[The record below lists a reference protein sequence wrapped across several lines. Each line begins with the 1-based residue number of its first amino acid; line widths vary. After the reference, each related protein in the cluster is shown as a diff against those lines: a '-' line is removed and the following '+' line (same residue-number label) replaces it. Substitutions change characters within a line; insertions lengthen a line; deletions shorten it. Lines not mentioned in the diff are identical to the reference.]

1 MLVIIVVGAVGR
13 RGRREI
19 LLSKEVV
26 IDIADEVVHRIG
38 GDGDNI
44 FGLQPSKE
52 DALQVTDAGDKIA
65 TTNYMQEGTCLS
77 QTSNDCPAGH
87 PPPTRPSAFS
97 NSRSTRNVDQTNRT
111 CRILDDALWES
122 RPSLQELVR
131 ATLRQQMCERKWT
144 RTCTYSHC
152 QVNANTH
159 TCMHTYKRSHTQM
172 CIHTCTR
179 KFIHTHTLH
188 YITIHHRTLRYMT

>member
-1 MLVIIVVGAVGR
+1 
-13 RGRREI
+13 

-38 GDGDNI
+38 GDGDKI

-52 DALQVTDAGDKIA
+52 DALQVTDAGDNIA

-97 NSRSTRNVDQTNRT
+97 NSRSTRNVDPNRT

-122 RPSLQELVR
+122 LPSLQELVR

-144 RTCTYSHC
+144 RTCTDSHC

-159 TCMHTYKRSHTQM
+159 TCMHTYKRSHTHR
-172 CIHTCTR
+172 CAYTHAHANSFTHIH
-179 KFIHTHTLH
+179 FIT
-188 YITIHHRTLRYMT
+188 